1 MLKIYKK
8 ITKSL
13 VKRFTIFVES
23 SIISLSKGK
32 LLDVIQKLIIF
43 PLIIYYSRSIKRC
56 LMLFEF
62 LKGYLRRISAL
73 RSALLVLRTISTR
86 HFAMLTRLDLL
97 ATNPLR
103 KNNKTDKVY
112 LIQNTSRALSC
123 LILKPLTLKAHKHRR
138 ASLTDSPKQ
147 SQ

>member
-13 VKRFTIFVES
+13 VKHFTIFVES

-32 LLDVIQKLIIF
+32 PLDLIKLIIF
-43 PLIIYYSRSIKRC
+43 PLIIYYSKSIKRC

-73 RSALLVLRTISTR
+73 RSALLVLRTKSTR

-103 KNNKTDKVY
+103 KDNKTDKVY

-123 LILKPLTLKAHKHRR
+123 LFLSPLTLKVYKHRR